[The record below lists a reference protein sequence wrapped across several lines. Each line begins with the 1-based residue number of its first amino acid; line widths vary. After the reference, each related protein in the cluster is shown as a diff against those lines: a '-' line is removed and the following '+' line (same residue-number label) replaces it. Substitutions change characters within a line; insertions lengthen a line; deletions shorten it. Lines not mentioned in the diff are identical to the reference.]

1 MSENEKPE
9 MIKKI
14 NSVITLYNSS
24 YEKPSKWP
32 IEGEYINDINDL
44 KLELQGLLN
53 NNKETL
59 FQSRSNGIA
68 GINWGAMSAD
78 DLKKLDD
85 NKINEIAEKLFEVIN
100 SLDQKE
106 DDDLKENYKKLLDLF
121 QRSENGF
128 SKTYNVL
135 AARLVATFA
144 LGKLFAVPGHTQIFQ
159 VAHKLGLVELGEYK
173 TPKDWIVANRRIV
186 NYVREN
192 HSIKIEKLYNENITK
207 DSFAGKQKF
216 SMLGWRL
223 ALLCGA
229 GNDKFEEEADF
240 VMKSRNVVYSGAPGT
255 GKSFMANKI
264 ARIIIG
270 NEQKENNE
278 ATSKGEDGTN
288 WRDNIE
294 IVQFHPSYDYTDFV
308 EGMRPCKDEN
318 GNISFKYKEG
328 IFRKFC
334 EKALSN
340 PGQNY
345 VFIID
350 EINRGDVNKIFGELF
365 FCIDPDKRYDS
376 DNNKEQCAVKT
387 QYANLLTE
395 GNKFDEKLQTKQ
407 TKDNYGHFF
416 VPKNVYIIATM
427 NDIDRSVESL
437 DFAFRRR
444 FAWKEVQWEDSVDD
458 IIIGLVNDIPEK
470 IELLKVKEQLKKL
483 NDKISKEL
491 GNAYCIGG
499 SFLKKLVG
507 LDSNLKTE
515 SALKEIWNTHIENV
529 IREYLRGTDLKLS
542 DFKNAFLSPTQA
554 DK

>member
-1 MSENEKPE
+1 MSENEKTE

-32 IEGEYINDINDL
+32 IEGDYIKDL
-44 KLELQGLLN
+44 DQNELEKLLKD
-53 NNKETL
+53 NKYTL
-59 FQSRSNGIA
+59 FKSRSNGIA
-68 GINWGAMSAD
+68 GIGRGAMSAD
-78 DLKKLDD
+78 DLEKLDD
-85 NKINEIAEKLFEVIN
+85 IKIGQIANNLLNVIGNLDNEDTALKKSYQALLNLF
-100 SLDQKE
+100 
-106 DDDLKENYKKLLDLF
+106 KK
-121 QRSENGF
+121 SNEGF

-144 LGKLFAVPGHTQIFQ
+144 LGKLFAVPGHTQISQ
-159 VAHKLGLVELGEYK
+159 VAHKLGLEKHEN
-173 TPKDWIVANRRIV
+173 PEDWIVANRKIV
-186 NYVREN
+186 NHVRTNCSGE
-192 HSIKIEKLYNENITK
+192 IKKLYNENITK
-207 DSFAGKQKF
+207 DSFAEKQKF

-308 EGMRPCKDEN
+308 EGMRPCNDSN

-395 GNKFDEKLQTKQ
+395 GNKFDKKLQTKQ
-407 TKDNYGHFF
+407 TTDNYGHFF

-542 DFKNAFLSPTQA
+542 DFKNAFLPPTQA